1 MGEEYTIAAVVVT
14 FNRKELLLKNINAS
28 FKQKRKL
35 NRIIIIDNHSTDGT
49 KEYVYSNLDKNCQ
62 KEIDYVYLKENV
74 GGSGGFSYGVQY
86 AYEHGYDYL
95 WLMDD
100 DGRPWNEDT
109 LLNLVSYIDDN
120 RLYNQPIMLNS
131 LVQCD
136 DNNLSFGEVQDGR
149 IIYKKEEIKYKE
161 LKGHCSLFNGTLI
174 SKELV
179 QKIGFPRND
188 YFIKGDEKE
197 YFARTLKNNIF
208 NSTIVNSLYFHPSP
222 IRWNDLRVILG
233 KRLFNNIEPGWKEYY
248 NMRNVCLNNKM
259 YERKYSWINF
269 RFYLIRCFKIILF
282 GDKKLYLLKMITT
295 AYSHANK
302 GYTGKY
308 ILPNGQKNTE
318 WEKTTI

>member
-1 MGEEYTIAAVVVT
+1 MGEEYTVAAVVVT
-14 FNRKELLLKNINAS
+14 FNRKELLLKNINACY
-28 FKQKRKL
+28 KQKRKL
-35 NRIIIIDNHSTDGT
+35 NKIIIIDNHSTDGT
-49 KEYVYSNLDKNCQ
+49 KEYIYSNLDKNHQ
-62 KEIDYVYLKENV
+62 EGIDYVYLKENV

-86 AYEHGYDYL
+86 AYEHGYDYI

-109 LLNLVSYIDDN
+109 LLNLTSYIDEN
-120 RLYNQPIMLNS
+120 KLYSQTIMLNS

-208 NSTIVNSLYFHPSP
+208 TSTIVNSLYFHPSP
-222 IRWNDLRVILG
+222 IRWDDLRVIFG
-233 KRLFNNIEPGWKEYY
+233 KRIFNNIEPGWKEYY
-248 NMRNVCLNNKM
+248 NMRNVCLNNII
-259 YERKYSWINF
+259 YESNYTWINF
-269 RFYLIRCFKIILF
+269 RFYLIRCFKVILF
-282 GDKKLYLLKMITT
+282 AEKKLYLLKMITT

-308 ILPNGQKNTE
+308 LLPNGQKNSG
-318 WEKTTI
+318 WKITTI